1 MMERRARF
9 LGGVLIIGVGAVH
22 LQQYLDFIRDVPT
35 IGGLFLLNAF
45 GAGAVCLMLA
55 GPFGRVAAIG
65 GIGLSLASLISIL
78 VARYA
83 NTGLFDYREPTW
95 RSPIIVAVV
104 LEITAVA
111 ALALAITAA
120 RQRAS

>member
-1 MMERRARF
+1 
-9 LGGVLIIGVGAVH
+9 VLIIGVGAVH

-55 GPFGRVAAIG
+55 GPFGWVAAIG

-111 ALALAITAA
+111 ALAITAA